1 MTTSLRE
8 SYARD
13 TAVGRKSARREQE
26 QVSRVTENEVKDN
39 PFFRVLGS
47 TEYSDEQ
54 KAELVAKLLTFDE
67 KMSEA
72 ENKERLELLRQFDAF
87 LQFQRTEQAEE
98 MIRLSKSDVYPK
110 LKATLDD
117 ILNKYQAFETSL
129 TALTGPLEAIQRI
142 RAEGQAFDSIMSA
155 HELRQHE
162 DALRKAAEDVQN
174 KVDALTDTLDNTK
187 DEFAYEN
194 SKFFKKIFSP
204 KHKAKLRELS
214 ENITRTTSDLG
225 AAGTELST
233 ATATYEDT
241 RTKVAA
247 DPRQQQLRELIDIG
261 SEKYATKIDALA
273 DAAQQFIDFTRDSL
287 SVSLMR
293 LEKAGGDI
301 ETLDRKT
308 RGQSRA
314 YTVLADG
321 SNASHETNQK
331 KLVEI
336 EGKMNELK
344 ASGADP
350 VQLTELQET
359 QAQLQDF
366 LATQNNQN
374 SSMAQLN
381 IILLEQQAT
390 LEAMSK
396 SNTNAMARADQA
408 LNKGV
413 ATAATRLATVLVTI
427 HTAAADEAVVQVNDV
442 FDAVKEKTKGL
453 LSAQFENIVSMW
465 DRRNQ
470 EMSSTITTAD
480 ELQKMLSSMQGDM
493 IGSIKDAYHL
503 VKEADVAAKA
513 LGSQVEEYRGV
524 EATATSQAAGETV
537 SGANAGEKARSRDT
551 KFGID
556 I

>member
-1 MTTSLRE
+1 MATSLRE

-13 TAVGRKSARREQE
+13 TAVGRKSSRKEQE
-26 QVSRVTENEVKDN
+26 QVTRVTENEVKDN
-39 PFFRVLGS
+39 PFYRLLGS

-67 KMSEA
+67 KMNEA

-117 ILNKYQAFETSL
+117 ILNKYQDFESSL
-129 TALTGPLEAIQRI
+129 SALTGPLEAIQRI

-162 DALRKAAEDVQN
+162 DALRKAAEDVQI
-174 KVDALTDTLDNTK
+174 KVDSLADTLDRNK
-187 DEFAYEN
+187 DEFAYED

-225 AAGTELST
+225 SAGTELAT
-233 ATATYEDT
+233 ATATYEET
-241 RTKVAA
+241 RSKVAA

-261 SEKYATKIDALA
+261 SEKYGTKIDALA

-287 SVSLMR
+287 SVSLLR
-293 LEKAGGDI
+293 LEKAGDDI
-301 ETLDRKT
+301 ETLDRRT
-308 RGQSRA
+308 RGQSRV
-314 YTVLADG
+314 YTVLAEG
-321 SNASHETNQK
+321 STNSHETNQK
-331 KLVEI
+331 KLVEV
-336 EGKMNELK
+336 EGKISDLK

-359 QAQLQDF
+359 QAQLQDY

-470 EMSSTITTAD
+470 EMSSTITTAE
-480 ELQKMLSSMQGDM
+480 ELQKMLAGMQGDM

-503 VKEADVAAKA
+503 VKEADTAAKS
-513 LGSQVEEYRGV
+513 LGSQVEDYRGV
-524 EATATSQAAGETV
+524 EAKATSEAAGETV
-537 SGANAGEKARSRDT
+537 AGAGATEKARSRDN